1 MNPKNPRIIF
11 SVTPDQN
18 KLIAE
23 MARLTGTSKSG
34 LFGELVD
41 MLCPTWERMRVV
53 LEAAE
58 RVKKGKGI
66 DTLTDD
72 LNHAQN
78 AIEGVLGLLTSDNRI
93 AEPDLLDF
101 HGATVGRRTTR
112 RPATDAKHD
121 AAAAAAPTPPSNRGV
136 INNQNQIKQQLS
148 AGQKTGLSKPKKV
161 KTDV

>member
-58 RVKKGKGI
+58 RV
-66 DTLTDD
+66 
-72 LNHAQN
+72 
-78 AIEGVLGLLTSDNRI
+78 
-93 AEPDLLDF
+93 
-101 HGATVGRRTTR
+101 
-112 RPATDAKHD
+112 
-121 AAAAAAPTPPSNRGV
+121 
-136 INNQNQIKQQLS
+136 
-148 AGQKTGLSKPKKV
+148 
-161 KTDV
+161 